1 MITSFTSLVDNLSK
15 VDNKNCKKCMK
26 RYNTKS
32 DVNILNIKII
42 NESINAN
49 NVINYIANQ

>member
-15 VDNKNCKKCMK
+15 VDNKSCKKCMK